1 MAMAIARTLS
11 ALLIALSVAL
21 LPVASAAA
29 RTAAPAEMSMSD
41 GDHDCC
47 PNAVQPCDMTKDG
60 CMSMAACGLLTST
73 LSEPANPVVA
83 FPLIA
88 SSALPLTVSEV
99 LDSGASG
106 PPLHPPQI

>member
-21 LPVASAAA
+21 LPVASAVA
-29 RTAAPAEMSMSD
+29 RTAASAEMSMSD

-47 PNAVQPCDMTKDG
+47 PNVMPPCDMSKDG
-60 CMSMAACGLLTST
+60 CMSMAACGLLTSA
-73 LSEPANPVVA
+73 LSEPLVAIA

-88 SSALPLTVSEV
+88 ARAVPLPTSDALVS
-99 LDSGASG
+99 LASG
-106 PPLHPPQI
+106 PPLHPPQV

>member
-1 MAMAIARTLS
+1 
-11 ALLIALSVAL
+11 
-21 LPVASAAA
+21 
-29 RTAAPAEMSMSD
+29 MSE

-60 CMSMAACGLLTST
+60 CMSMAACGLLSSS
-73 LSEPANPVVA
+73 LSGPVILEIA

-88 SSALPLTVSEV
+88 KGVVPLPASDA
-99 LDSGASG
+99 LDSHASG